1 MSITV
6 NSTSGWSIYKRL
18 LGYTRR
24 YWPIFAFG
32 LICTAIVALVEVG
45 LIAQFETL
53 IDKVLNVDNLDL
65 LKWVPVILIG
75 VIALRSL
82 AAFLSTY
89 CMEWIGRRIVHEL
102 RVDLFN
108 KYLRFPVSYFDS
120 SNSGDLVSRIT
131 FNTETVSTATTQ
143 AVTNLVRSIAGIAA
157 ALIYMFATSVTLTL
171 TFLIVGPFIAY
182 VVNVTARRFR
192 RISHSMQDS
201 MGLVTQ
207 DTSEAV
213 DGIRVVKSFGGHRYE
228 SESFTNISNINRQQ
242 FMKMVVAKAFSS
254 GFIQFLA
261 GVGMAIVFYVA
272 VQQFIDGIITRGE
285 FVAFFMQIMYL
296 LKPLKDLSNVN
307 NVLQRGIAGAESI
320 FNELDKAQES
330 DKGSISLEQVKG
342 EIELKDVCFSYN
354 PEQPVLKD
362 INLTIHPGETVALVG
377 PSGSGKSTITNLLL
391 KFYEPSSGDI
401 SLDGHSLSN
410 LHLDDLRNNISYVSQ
425 QIVLFNDTIRNNIAY
440 GELADKSQ
448 QEINQAI
455 EHAHLTEVIDAL
467 EDGVDTHIG
476 NAGNKLSGGQRQR
489 IAIARA
495 LLKDSPILILD
506 EATSALDNESEK
518 KIQSALDNLMQGRT
532 TLVIAH
538 RLSTVEKADKII
550 VLKDGKI
557 CEVGTHQELIDAK
570 GEYRKLYEM
579 QFSDA

>member
-1 MSITV
+1 VS
-6 NSTSGWSIYKRL
+6 STSGWTIYKRL

-32 LICTAIVALVEVG
+32 LFCTALVAVIEVG

-53 IDKVLNVDNLDL
+53 IDEILSVDNLEL
-65 LKWVPVILIG
+65 LNWVPIILVGI
-75 VIALRSL
+75 IAIRSL

-108 KYLRFPVSYFDS
+108 KYLRFPVHYFDS
-120 SNSGDLVSRIT
+120 HHSGDLVSRIT

-143 AVTNLVRSIAGIAA
+143 AVTNLVRSITGIAA
-157 ALIYMFATSVTLTL
+157 ALYYMFVTSVTLTM
-171 TFLIVGPFIAY
+171 TFLIVGPLIAY
-182 VVNVTARRFR
+182 VVNVTAKRFR
-192 RISHSMQDS
+192 KLSHNMQDS

-213 DGIRVVKSFGGHRYE
+213 EGIRVVKSFGGQDYE
-228 SESFTNISNINRQQ
+228 SESFTNISNVNRQQ

-261 GVGMAIVFYVA
+261 GVGMAVVFYVA
-272 VQQFIDGIITRGE
+272 VQQFVDGLISRGA

-296 LKPLKDLSNVN
+296 LKPLKELSNVN

-320 FNELDKAQES
+320 FNELDKPQEQ
-330 DKGSISLEQVKG
+330 DKGKITFDRARG
-342 EIELKDVCFSYN
+342 EIELKDICFSYN
-354 PEQPVLKD
+354 PEQSVLQHVS
-362 INLTIHPGETVALVG
+362 LTVHPGETVALVG

-391 KFYEPSSGDI
+391 KFYEPDSGDI
-401 SLDGHSLSN
+401 LIDGHSLSEI
-410 LHLDDLRNNISYVSQ
+410 HLNDLRRNISFVSQ

-440 GELADKSQ
+440 GELAEKSEV
-448 QEINQAI
+448 EIQQAI
-455 EHAHLTEVIDAL
+455 DNAHLRDVVDAL
-467 EDGVDTHIG
+467 EQGIDTHIG

-495 LLKDSPILILD
+495 LLKDAPILILD

-518 KIQSALDNLMQGRT
+518 KIQNALERLMKGRT

-538 RLSTVEKADKII
+538 RLSTVERADKIVVLREGRI
-550 VLKDGKI
+550 V
-557 CEVGTHQELIDAK
+557 EVGTHQQLLEKK
-570 GEYRKLYEM
+570 GEYSRLYEM
-579 QFSDA
+579 QFSDEV

>member
-1 MSITV
+1 
-6 NSTSGWSIYKRL
+6 L
-18 LGYTRR
+18 
-24 YWPIFAFG
+24 
-32 LICTAIVALVEVG
+32 VAVIEVG

-53 IDKVLNVDNLDL
+53 IDEILSVDNLEL
-65 LKWVPVILIG
+65 LNWVPIILVGI
-75 VIALRSL
+75 IAIRSL

-108 KYLRFPVSYFDS
+108 KYLRFPVHYFDS
-120 SNSGDLVSRIT
+120 HHSGDLVSRIT

-143 AVTNLVRSIAGIAA
+143 AVTNLVRSITGIAA
-157 ALIYMFATSVTLTL
+157 ALYYMFVTSVTLTM
-171 TFLIVGPFIAY
+171 TFLIVGPLIAY
-182 VVNVTARRFR
+182 VVNVTAKRFR
-192 RISHSMQDS
+192 KLSHNMQDS

-213 DGIRVVKSFGGHRYE
+213 EGIRVVKSFGGQDYE
-228 SESFTNISNINRQQ
+228 SESFTNISNVNRQQ

-261 GVGMAIVFYVA
+261 GVGMAVVFYVA
-272 VQQFIDGIITRGE
+272 VQQFVDGLISRGA

-296 LKPLKDLSNVN
+296 LKPLKELSNVN

-320 FNELDKAQES
+320 FNELDKPQEQ
-330 DKGSISLEQVKG
+330 DKGKITFDRARG
-342 EIELKDVCFSYN
+342 EIELKDICFSYN
-354 PEQPVLKD
+354 PEQSVLQHVS
-362 INLTIHPGETVALVG
+362 LTVHPGETVALVG

-391 KFYEPSSGDI
+391 KFYEPDSGDI
-401 SLDGHSLSN
+401 LIDGHSLSEI
-410 LHLDDLRNNISYVSQ
+410 HLNDLRRNISFVSQ

-440 GELADKSQ
+440 GELAEKSEV
-448 QEINQAI
+448 EIQQAI
-455 EHAHLTEVIDAL
+455 DNAHLRDVVDAL
-467 EDGVDTHIG
+467 EQGIDTHIG

-495 LLKDSPILILD
+495 LLKDAPILILD

-518 KIQSALDNLMQGRT
+518 KIQNALERLMKGRT

-538 RLSTVEKADKII
+538 RLSTVERADKIVVLREGRI
-550 VLKDGKI
+550 V
-557 CEVGTHQELIDAK
+557 EVGTHQQLLEKK
-570 GEYRKLYEM
+570 GEYSRLYEM
-579 QFSDA
+579 QFSDEV

>member
-1 MSITV
+1 VS
-6 NSTSGWSIYKRL
+6 STSGWAIYKRL
-18 LGYTRR
+18 LGYTQR

-32 LICTAIVALVEVG
+32 LFCTALVAIIEVG

-53 IDKVLNVDNLDL
+53 IDDVLSVDNLQL
-65 LKWVPVILIG
+65 LNWVPIILVGI
-75 VIALRSL
+75 IALRSI

-108 KYLRFPVSYFDS
+108 QYLRFPVQYFDS
-120 SNSGDLVSRIT
+120 HQSGDLVSRIT

-143 AVTNLVRSIAGIAA
+143 AVTNLVRSLTGIGA
-157 ALIYMFATSVTLTL
+157 ALYYMFVTSVTLTL
-171 TFLIVGPFIAY
+171 TFLIVGPLIAY
-182 VVNVTARRFR
+182 VVNVTAQRFR
-192 RISHSMQDS
+192 KLSHHMQDS

-213 DGIRVVKSFGGHRYE
+213 EGIRVVKSFGGQDYE
-228 SESFTNISNINRQQ
+228 SESFNKVSNINRQQ

-261 GVGMAIVFYVA
+261 GVGMAVVFYVA
-272 VQQFIDGIITRGE
+272 VQQFVDGVISKGA

-320 FNELDKAQES
+320 FTELDKPT
-330 DKGSISLEQVKG
+330 EQDSGKINLPHVRG
-342 EIELKDVCFSYN
+342 EIEFDNVCFSYN
-354 PEQPVLKD
+354 GEQPVLQ
-362 INLTIHPGETVALVG
+362 NLSLVIHPGETVALVG

-391 KFYEPSSGDI
+391 NFYQPDSGEI
-401 SLDGHSLSN
+401 RLDGHSLSD
-410 LHLDDLRNNISYVSQ
+410 LHLSDLRRHIAFVSQ

-440 GELADKSQ
+440 GELADKSEE
-448 QEINQAI
+448 EIRNAI
-455 EHAHLTEVIDAL
+455 ELAYLSEVVDSLEQGID
-467 EDGVDTHIG
+467 TQIG

-495 LLKDSPILILD
+495 LLKNAPILILD

-518 KIQSALDNLMQGRT
+518 KIQNALERLMKGRT

-538 RLSTVEKADKII
+538 RLSTVEKADKIV
-550 VLKDGKI
+550 VLKEGQI
-557 CEVGTHQELIDAK
+557 VEVGTHQQLLQAR
-570 GEYRKLYEM
+570 GEYSRLYEM
-579 QFSDA
+579 QFSNEA